1 MKKLVLLSAVLFALV
16 GCEQKQTPSQAPAAP
31 AAAPAPAAPDAGA
44 QQPGTPSDPAKID
57 KK

>member
-1 MKKLVLLSAVLFALV
+1 MKKLVFLSAVLFMLM

-31 AAAPAPAAPDAGA
+31 AAAPAAPDAGA
-44 QQPGTPSDPAKID
+44 QQPGTPSDPAKVD